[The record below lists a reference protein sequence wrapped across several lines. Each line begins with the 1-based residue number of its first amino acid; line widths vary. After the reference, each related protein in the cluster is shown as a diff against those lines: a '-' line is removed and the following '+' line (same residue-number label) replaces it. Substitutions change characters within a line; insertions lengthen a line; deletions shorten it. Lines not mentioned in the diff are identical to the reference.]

1 MNKFHTKINFSFL
14 FLITIFFLNFGCN
27 ETNIN
32 KEKTALKIDVV
43 DVKQTDT
50 TFGFFWSNFRKAVV
64 SNDFQRLIKLTNF
77 PLETRGPQDIDKI
90 VKYDE
95 SKFNIVFQTFLKEDT
110 EPDLTELDLIKK
122 LEKFDLTNEKD
133 FTINGSWARV
143 GEMEFRRIDGQWKLT
158 FLYLYY
164 GTIDEINKK
173 LTIK

>member
-1 MNKFHTKINFSFL
+1 MTKFLNKINFIILLSTA
-14 FLITIFFLNFGCN
+14 LIFINFGCN
-27 ETNIN
+27 ETTS
-32 KEKTALKIDVV
+32 KKDRTAKSSDIV
-43 DVKQTDT
+43 DVAQTDT
-50 TFGFFWSNFRKAVV
+50 TFGFFWKNFQKAIV
-64 SNDFQRLIKLTNF
+64 SNDFQMLINLTNF

-95 SKFNIVFQTFLKEDT
+95 SEFNIVFQTFLKESSV
-110 EPDLTELDLIKK
+110 PDLTELDLIKK

-133 FTINGSWARV
+133 FTVSDDWARV
-143 GEMEFRRIDGQWKLT
+143 GEMEFKRIDGQWKLT